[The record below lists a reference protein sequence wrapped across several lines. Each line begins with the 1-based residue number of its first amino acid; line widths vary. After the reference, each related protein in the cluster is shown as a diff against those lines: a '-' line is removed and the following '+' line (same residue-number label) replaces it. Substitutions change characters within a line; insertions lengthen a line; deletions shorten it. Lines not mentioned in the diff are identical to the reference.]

1 MSKATNPK
9 LISYFQ
15 EGHVWEGDIVRLS
28 KRSARIAWAVAITAI
43 VISLLAL
50 ASLVLLVPLKTF
62 EPYLV
67 MVDKN
72 TGYVEVKTT
81 VDTNYD
87 ELTIGER
94 QAVTQANVV
103 RFIRMREGYDAP
115 MLKENFG
122 IAALLS
128 TGEAARELQ
137 ELYSSTNAKNPTKIY
152 GKSKRVLVDVKS
164 VTFLNETTASV
175 RFSTEEKSDVE
186 TVTKHYVAVVR
197 FRYTSQPRENVWMF
211 DNPLGFQVYSY
222 RRDQETVTSGSGN

>member
-1 MSKATNPK
+1 
-9 LISYFQ
+9 
-15 EGHVWEGDIVRLS
+15 
-28 KRSARIAWAVAITAI
+28 
-43 VISLLAL
+43 
-50 ASLVLLVPLKTF
+50 
-62 EPYLV
+62 
-67 MVDKN
+67 
-72 TGYVEVKTT
+72 
-81 VDTNYD
+81 
-87 ELTIGER
+87 
-94 QAVTQANVV
+94 
-103 RFIRMREGYDAP
+103 MREGYDAP

-186 TVTKHYVAVVR
+186 TVTRHYVAVVR

-222 RRDQETVTSGSGN
+222 RRDQETVTSGSGS

>member
-15 EGHVWEGDIVRLS
+15 EANVWEGDIVRLS
-28 KRSARIAWAVAITAI
+28 KRSARIAWAVAIASI
-43 VISLLAL
+43 VIALLAMV
-50 ASLVLLVPLKTF
+50 SLVLLVPLKTF

-222 RRDQETVTSGSGN
+222 RRDQETVTSGSGS